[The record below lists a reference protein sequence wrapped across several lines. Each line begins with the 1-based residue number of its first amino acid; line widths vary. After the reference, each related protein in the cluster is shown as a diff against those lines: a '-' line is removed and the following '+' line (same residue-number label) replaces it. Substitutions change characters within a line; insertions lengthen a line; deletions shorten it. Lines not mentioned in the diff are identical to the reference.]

1 MKIFLDSA
9 NVPEMVAAYQSQT
22 VQGFTTNPTLM
33 RQAGVKEYE
42 SWARLVVKE
51 IPDMPI
57 SFEVLSNK
65 ILEME
70 REARIISSWGKNIYV
85 KIPIITSKG
94 QSCLPL
100 INTLSNEGIK
110 LNITATFA
118 TDQVR
123 NIQECV
129 CPETKTIIS
138 VFAGRMADIGIDPE
152 PIMKN
157 ASLIIEDEEM
167 LELLWASCR
176 EPFNVSQ
183 AERCGCNI
191 ITVPYTILLKTSF
204 FGKDIN
210 MMSLETVRGFAS
222 DTEVAGYK
230 L

>member
-1 MKIFLDSA
+1 
-9 NVPEMVAAYQSQT
+9 
-22 VQGFTTNPTLM
+22 M